1 MFRSLDNFQNKAIS
15 IENIIEGMRVEILN
29 QEETLEVLSTFVREF
44 EQTFSSS
51 IESLKNYIVNTGKK
65 KTIFITFYIIFL
77 RAKSAVQLV
86 QRIISRR
93 RYLRERAK
101 KYFSAK
107 TSRARVKPGI
117 FQPSFLLCPHG
128 AWVAKHQGDREG
140 QVKISLAPP
149 ERGKWGP
156 LSSKRKKC
164 PKPLFCLNH
173 FSLSPTPSPSTFWC
187 GWAGLTGSR

>member
-15 IENIIEGMRVEILN
+15 IENIMEGMRAEILN

-44 EQTFSSS
+44 EQRFSSS

-86 QRIISRR
+86 PRIISKR

-101 KYFSAK
+101 KYFSAN
-107 TSRARVKPGI
+107 
-117 FQPSFLLCPHG
+117 
-128 AWVAKHQGDREG
+128 
-140 QVKISLAPP
+140 
-149 ERGKWGP
+149 
-156 LSSKRKKC
+156 RK
-164 PKPLFCLNH
+164 
-173 FSLSPTPSPSTFWC
+173 
-187 GWAGLTGSR
+187 